1 MKLFCDEIRD
11 AVRQSGMTNYRV
23 AAEMRVATSVVHRFM
38 KGGSISARSLDKLAQ
53 VLDLHVRVGSKKG
66 K

>member
-1 MKLFCDEIRD
+1 
-11 AVRQSGMTNYRV
+11 MTNYRV

-53 VLDLHVRVGSKKG
+53 VLDLHVRVGSKKR